1 MATRDELLAA
11 AKAARLRAYAPYSKF
26 QVGAAVETADGS
38 IVVGCNVE
46 NASYGLGICAERVA
60 LTSAVAAG
68 HRSMRAIAIAGPDGI
83 ATAPCG
89 ACRQFIAEFD
99 PAMPVTYTGPGDPI
113 VTTLAHLLPESF
125 GPHSLGVDPK

>member
-11 AKAARLRAYAPYSKF
+11 AKAARVRANAPYSLF
-26 QVGAAVETADGS
+26 QVGAAVETDDGS
-38 IVVGCNVE
+38 IVTGCNVE

-68 HRSMRAIAIAGPDGI
+68 HKKIRAIAVAGPDGVV
-83 ATAPCG
+83 TAPCG

-99 PAMPVTYTGPGDPI
+99 PAMPVTYTGMAFPVETD
-113 VTTLAHLLPESF
+113 LSYLLPDSF
-125 GPHSLGVDPK
+125 GPHALGRE